1 MERLILKIDD
11 VNVAKACVAF
21 AEQLGL
27 TVSPDTMSRITE
39 GAYLSTGSKKY
50 DINWIKN
57 DAFAEK
63 AALEADVDIT
73 DLLSGGYGYFI
84 DSCLEAALTEDT
96 EDTEDEISLVETNVP
111 SNSVITALYNKVKAQ
126 RKAPS
131 KYFLVFKNDAWVAST
146 VSEGSYA
153 NLADAFTALN

>member
-27 TVSPDTMSRITE
+27 TVSPDTMSRVTL

-63 AALEADVDIT
+63 AALEADVDIIP
-73 DLLSGGYGYFI
+73 LVQGGYGYFI
-84 DSCLEAALTEDT
+84 DSCLEAAFVEDA
-96 EDTEDEISLVETNVP
+96 EDEVSLVETNTP
-111 SNSVITALYNKVKAQ
+111 SNDTIVALYNKVKNQ

-131 KYFLVFKNDAWVAST
+131 KYFLVFKNDTWVAST